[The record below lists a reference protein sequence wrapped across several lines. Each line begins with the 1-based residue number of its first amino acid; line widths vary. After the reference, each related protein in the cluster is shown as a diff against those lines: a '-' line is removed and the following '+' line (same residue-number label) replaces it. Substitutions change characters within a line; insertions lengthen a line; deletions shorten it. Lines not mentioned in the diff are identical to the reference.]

1 MAHASAMGVTKTFQ
15 HENYELL
22 CGARALDSGRFVP
35 TLVISRQSW
44 PSRPRMISMHSDG
57 YPTTEDAINSAHVQ
71 GVDWVRN
78 YG

>member
-1 MAHASAMGVTKTFQ
+1 MDATKTFQ
-15 HENYELL
+15 HEKYELL
-22 CGARALDSGRFVP
+22 CGAKALDSGQFVP

-44 PSRPRMISMHSDG
+44 PSRPRMISMQKDG
-57 YPTTEDAINSAHVQ
+57 YPTTDGAIDSAHVQ